1 MSVRARELTLDD
13 FDDVIAGSDV
23 VLVDFWASW
32 CGPCRSMA
40 PDIEQ
45 VAREYADDDS
55 VVVAKVDVEDQREL
69 AQRFGV
75 MSLPTLMTFRGGV
88 PVDRYVGATPA
99 AGLRTAIRDAQAGPR
114 RGLIGRLLRR

>member
-1 MSVRARELTLDD
+1 MGARELTAAD
-13 FDDVIAGSDV
+13 FDEVIGGTDV

-40 PDIEQ
+40 PDLER
-45 VAREYADDDS
+45 VAAEHAEDDG
-55 VVVAKVDVEDQREL
+55 VVIAKVDVDDQREL

-75 MSLPTLMTFRGGV
+75 MSLPTLMTFRDGV

-99 AGLRTAIRDAQAGPR
+99 AGLRAALSEAQAGPR
-114 RGLIGRLLRR
+114 RGLLGRLLRR

>member
-1 MSVRARELTLDD
+1 MRARELTEQD
-13 FDDVIAGSDV
+13 FDDVIGGTDV

-40 PDIEQ
+40 PDLEA
-45 VAREYADDDS
+45 VAREYADDES
-55 VVVAKVDVEDQREL
+55 VVIAKVDVEDQRGL
-69 AQRFGV
+69 AERFGV

-99 AGLRTAIRDAQAGPR
+99 PGLRTAIRDAQAEPR
-114 RGLIGRLLRR
+114 RGLLDRLLRR